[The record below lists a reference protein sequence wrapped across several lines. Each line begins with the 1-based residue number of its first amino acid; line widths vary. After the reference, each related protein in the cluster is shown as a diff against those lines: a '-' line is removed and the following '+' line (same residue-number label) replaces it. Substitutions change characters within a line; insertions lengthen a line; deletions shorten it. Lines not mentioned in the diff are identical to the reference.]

1 MPVSDQR
8 AGYFQDEYGN
18 WLKDRRKSMDRRLE
32 RRADAGWPHQDR
44 RLLMRRKTDLEFL
57 SRDAKEQVRDALSEF
72 AAHHDPQGHPIDE

>member
-1 MPVSDQR
+1 
-8 AGYFQDEYGN
+8 
-18 WLKDRRKSMDRRLE
+18 LE